1 MEGAMVSAK
10 VQAESARVTPRVRR
24 ISIQAAVLLGVFLLG
39 LIPVWLK
46 ARQYA
51 GGLAETE
58 KQLRLS
64 RMQNDLASALINARK
79 GDYEPARQDA
89 SQFFTTLREESD
101 KEDAPVRTQLR
112 REVIKPLLAQ
122 RDEVITLLARNDPAS
137 ADRLFDLYSSYR
149 RLVGG

>member
-1 MEGAMVSAK
+1 MVSAK
-10 VQAESARVTPRVRR
+10 AQSESAWMTPRVRR
-24 ISIQAAVLLGVFLLG
+24 ISIRAAVLLGVFLLG
-39 LIPVWLK
+39 LVPVWLK

-58 KQLRLS
+58 RQLRLS

-89 SQFFTTLREESD
+89 SQFFTALREVSD

-137 ADRLFDLYSSYR
+137 ADRLFDLYNSYR
-149 RLVGG
+149 QLVGG

>member
-1 MEGAMVSAK
+1 MASVK
-10 VQAESARVTPRVRR
+10 VRSESAGLSPRVRR
-24 ISIQAAVLLGVFLLG
+24 ISFQAAVLLGAFMLG
-39 LIPVWLK
+39 LVPVWLK

-51 GGLAETE
+51 GGLAEAE

-89 SQFFTTLREESD
+89 SQFFAALREESD
-101 KEDAPVRTQLR
+101 REDAPIRTRLR

-122 RDEVITLLARNDPAS
+122 RDEVITLLARADPAS
-137 ADRLFDLYSSYR
+137 ADKLFDLYSTYR
-149 RLVGG
+149 QLTGG

>member
-1 MEGAMVSAK
+1 MVSAK

-51 GGLAETE
+51 NSLAETE

-64 RMQNDLASALINARK
+64 RMQNDLASAVINARK
-79 GDYEPARQDA
+79 GDFEPARQDA
-89 SQFFTTLREESD
+89 SQFFTALREESD
-101 KEDAPVRTQLR
+101 KEDALIRTQLR
-112 REVIKPLLAQ
+112 REAIRPLLAQ
-122 RDEVITLLARNDPAS
+122 RDEVITLLA
-137 ADRLFDLYSSYR
+137 
-149 RLVGG
+149 